1 MATEKIYVHQLKRDV
16 SDPDI
21 AEQIDSICDAFESS
35 WRAGT
40 RPDLSSYL
48 QRTNSPLKTLP
59 LETLFTELV
68 LIDISYRKRHGE
80 NPGVDEYARRFPYL
94 QDSLVGLTVP
104 LAGGADT
111 SDSVPEFRNAVLG
124 KFELV
129 QKLGE
134 GTFGIVWKAR
144 DHQLQRWV
152 ALKLFRNDLAGGP
165 KLLLKREATAVA
177 QIDHPNVVRIYE
189 IGELSGQSYIAFQ
202 YVPGGTLTRWI
213 KKQSPE
219 SRKQP
224 VPPEKAAK
232 FALQLA
238 EGLKAVHAC
247 GVIHRD
253 FKPGNILL
261 DSSET
266 LKIAD
271 FGLARHAGIQETI
284 SGEGVLMGTI
294 PYMSPEQCRGK
305 DITIRSDLYALG
317 VILYEMLAG
326 KLPFHGTQAELID
339 RIQKQTPAPP
349 SQFAEVPASLENI
362 CLRALEKNPE
372 DRYQSAEEFQKDLE
386 SYLNGVA
393 VYRQSP
399 PPLVKAQRFVKRHVL
414 AIASAFMMVIGVAT
428 GLGALAYSSFS
439 LPEDGK
445 KEVFLESE
453 PAGAKVAFIP
463 LDPKTGIPQ
472 PEQIV
477 HARGVTPVAERLLP
491 GDYLVE
497 VYMEDGSGRFHE
509 VYRRVPKDG
518 EANNA
523 SESFFQWSRDRQNP
537 GKIILGRVIV
547 PDASVVDG
555 MALVSGNE
563 QFLAGKEGDRSIP
576 AHLRVVP
583 SFYMD
588 PTEVPLSAYQDT
600 FDKHGDPDR
609 RWVTPPTRDHAM
621 TTKWHMAIF
630 LLEKLGKRLPDEF
643 EFEFAATKGGTQL
656 YSWGNT
662 DRPEGEDESTFKP
675 VGHPQFDKV
684 DYDKPIFG
692 LGSNVAEWTMS
703 WGLAMYPPYA
713 EQIASEGMLT
723 PSRAQQRIVRG
734 GDHLVVEGNP
744 VVNSF
749 QRDPRLRITATDTD
763 IHPGLGFR
771 GVRSIRPR
779 LKPEDFGRPV
789 KHSKE
794 N

>member
-1 MATEKIYVHQLKRDV
+1 MATEKTYANQLEGDV

-21 AEQIDSICDAFESS
+21 SQQIDSICDAFESS

-40 RPDLSSYL
+40 RPDLGSYL
-48 QRTNSPLKTLP
+48 QRTDLPLKTLP

-80 NPGVDEYARRFPYL
+80 NPGFDEYARRFPYL

-104 LAGGADT
+104 LAGGADAP
-111 SDSVPEFRNAVLG
+111 DSAPKFRNAVLG
-124 KFELV
+124 KFELIE
-129 QKLGE
+129 KLGE
-134 GTFGIVWKAR
+134 GSFGIVWKAR
-144 DHQLQRWV
+144 DNQLQRWV
-152 ALKLFRNDLAGGP
+152 ALKIFRSEFSGVS
-165 KLLLKREATAVA
+165 KSSLKREATAVA
-177 QIDHPNVVRIYE
+177 QIDHPNVVRVYE
-189 IGELSGQSYIAFQ
+189 IGEHSGQSYIAFQ

-219 SRKQP
+219 SKRQP
-224 VPPEKAAK
+224 IPPEKAAK

-253 FKPGNILL
+253 FKPGNILI

-349 SQFAEVPASLENI
+349 GQFAKVPASLENI

-386 SYLNGVA
+386 SYLNGEA

-509 VYRRVPKDG
+509 VYRRVPKDH
-518 EANNA
+518 EAMSVNN
-523 SESFFQWSRDRQNP
+523 SFSQWRRDRKNP
-537 GKIILGRVIV
+537 GKIIWSLVSV
-547 PDASVVDG
+547 PELSVVDG
-555 MALVSGNE
+555 MVLVPGNE
-563 QFLAGKEGDRSIP
+563 QFLAGKERDLVIP
-576 AHLRVVP
+576 SHLRVVP

-588 PTEVPLSAYQDT
+588 STEVPLSAYQET
-600 FDKHGDPDR
+600 FNRHGDPDR
-609 RWVTPPTRDHAM
+609 RWVNPPTRDHAM

-643 EFEFAATKGGTQL
+643 EFECAATKGGTQL
-656 YSWGNT
+656 YSWGNI

-675 VGHPQFDKV
+675 VGYPQFDRV
-684 DYDKPIFG
+684 DYDTPIFG

-703 WGLAMYPPYA
+703 WPVALYPPLA
-713 EQIASEGMLT
+713 EQIPGDVQSLVIDGH
-723 PSRAQQRIVRG
+723 RIVRG
-734 GDHLVVEGNP
+734 GDSFVIKGNP

-749 QRDPRLRITATDTD
+749 QRDPRNRSAMLDTD